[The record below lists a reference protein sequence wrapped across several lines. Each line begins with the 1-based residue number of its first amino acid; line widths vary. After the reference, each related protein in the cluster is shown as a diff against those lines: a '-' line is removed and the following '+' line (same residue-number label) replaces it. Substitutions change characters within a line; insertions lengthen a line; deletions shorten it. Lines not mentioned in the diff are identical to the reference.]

1 MNNMRVVWLVAC
13 SICAAQC
20 LIAQCPDRSKLNAR
34 IVQLKAS
41 NVPEAHQIKEL
52 MPYATAL
59 EKCVVQRDTVRML
72 LLQRLGALHYLTGRF
87 NEAVSYTLHS
97 INLVDK
103 KNISSADTA
112 FLVKA
117 YYFLHFYYDSLHL
130 NHHRIDVLDSS
141 IHYALS
147 YSRPDYEILLY
158 NLAQRSLYAFDIG
171 DYERCVRYSS
181 LGESLTN
188 KFASPASKH
197 LLIINFFNNRI
208 NAMIAMNELERSEQE
223 LHNKIDE
230 FIATGKENDCGP
242 FYNLLSK
249 ISRYRYHYDDALK
262 FLSKSLICNQRNNDM
277 LSCKQSVNHIGYVYL
292 NHLNDPRKALS
303 YFTKALQFNSSI
315 PEQVLDNKIENV
327 NVLVFMASAY
337 SKMNLFDSSMA
348 NFEKAFG
355 MIEKGIDEHSLNN
368 MPIEKFVSSRD
379 MSYVIRLITEKGEA
393 YARRYHSTKQDLHLT
408 EAIRIFKIADRA
420 FTRVKT
426 VHTEMQSKLAWRS
439 DARTLYEYAI
449 DACYNGNRLDEAFY
463 FFERSRS
470 VLLNDQIFENRRM
483 SDNDVNT
490 RYQIETKIG
499 QLTHQHIH

>member
-188 KFASPASKH
+188 KFASPANKH

-292 NHLNDPRKALS
+292 NHLNDPRKAL
-303 YFTKALQFNSSI
+303 
-315 PEQVLDNKIENV
+315 P
-327 NVLVFMASAY
+327 
-337 SKMNLFDSSMA
+337 
-348 NFEKAFG
+348 
-355 MIEKGIDEHSLNN
+355 
-368 MPIEKFVSSRD
+368 
-379 MSYVIRLITEKGEA
+379 
-393 YARRYHSTKQDLHLT
+393 
-408 EAIRIFKIADRA
+408 
-420 FTRVKT
+420 
-426 VHTEMQSKLAWRS
+426 
-439 DARTLYEYAI
+439 
-449 DACYNGNRLDEAFY
+449 
-463 FFERSRS
+463 FFLR
-470 VLLNDQIFENRRM
+470 
-483 SDNDVNT
+483 
-490 RYQIETKIG
+490 
-499 QLTHQHIH
+499 